1 MNPQNHQNPGTTN
14 PADQSYPPTLRPSTP
29 TTPASSS
36 TINSS
41 GDLQLPC
48 QNTAVAPTG
57 GPQGLPAE
65 VNAGHASQIRSQ
77 PAVVAETF
85 PPARSVSANTDSP
98 GGLPKNV
105 NVK

>member
-14 PADQSYPPTLRPSTP
+14 PADQSFPPNLQPSAP
-29 TTPASSS
+29 SSPASSS

-48 QNTAVAPTG
+48 QHSTSAPTG
-57 GPQGLPAE
+57 GPQGLPTE
-65 VNAGHASQIRSQ
+65 VNAGHSSQVRSQ
-77 PAVVAETF
+77 PAVIAETF
-85 PPARSVSANTDSP
+85 PPARSVAAGTDRP

-105 NVK
+105 NVR